1 MMQTKRAVGRY
12 ANRPFFIGIV
22 MLSFN
27 NLFEAELKKLI
38 QEEIDRITENLQSG
52 ISINDHVEY
61 KLQVGKIAGLRF
73 AAELCEEAQ
82 HNIIQR

>member
-1 MMQTKRAVGRY
+1 
-12 ANRPFFIGIV
+12 
-22 MLSFN
+22 MLTYN
-27 NLFEAELKKLI
+27 NLFENELKKLI